1 MFNCRF
7 CEGKEF
13 FDEAQLLKHT
23 RRRHANLLE
32 PGQSTVILQLSRK
45 PLSQIPA
52 SDCPCCT
59 SWNERLREYASSRG
73 KSIDIGSN
81 TITVHPT
88 IFKRHLGSHLEQF
101 ALFAIPIESA
111 NGETIDSNAAIEE
124 CQDSRSRR
132 SMRFSDELWVDF
144 PEADTAAVLP
154 ALAATVV
161 KPDSDESA
169 NPAPSI
175 ETVSATPLISPQPR
189 VEVSNEAELPQTSS

>member
-23 RRRHANLLE
+23 QRRHANLLE

-45 PLSQIPA
+45 P
-52 SDCPCCT
+52 
-59 SWNERLREYASSRG
+59 
-73 KSIDIGSN
+73 
-81 TITVHPT
+81 
-88 IFKRHLGSHLEQF
+88 
-101 ALFAIPIESA
+101 
-111 NGETIDSNAAIEE
+111 
-124 CQDSRSRR
+124 
-132 SMRFSDELWVDF
+132 
-144 PEADTAAVLP
+144 
-154 ALAATVV
+154 
-161 KPDSDESA
+161 PDSDESA